1 MAGSFHTEPRLPLAS
16 WRRLGA
22 AGTALEW
29 PSGSRGRLVRW
40 LPRTIYQI
48 PRAFGLPPRGLAVSL
63 LSLLSEAVGRPRRSI
78 HSLRPHSRGGRAPHG
93 PAFGLA
99 RLSAPLRPLG
109 LDHPRVLSNRCRSQ
123 GFPGVVRGW
132 ATGTFEPLP
141 VAGIPRGCSWAGWV
155 GLRPPPP
162 WRGVAPAP
170 PAGVMNP
177 FRGLGGRGPR
187 GLN

>member
-1 MAGSFHTEPRLPLAS
+1 MAGSFHTEPRPPLAS

-40 LPRTIYQI
+40 LPCTVYQI
-48 PRAFGLPPRGLAVSL
+48 PRAFGLPPRGLAVGL
-63 LSLLSEAVGRPRRSI
+63 LSLLSEATRSPAQGALPP
-78 HSLRPHSRGGRAPHG
+78 LRPHSRGGRASHG

-170 PAGVMNP
+170 PSWATDP
-177 FRGLGGRGPR
+177 SRGFYIFFV
-187 GLN
+187 

>member
-1 MAGSFHTEPRLPLAS
+1 MALRVEGEVGPPAPVYRLSDITGLWPPPTGVGSQPPRLTERD
-16 WRRLGA
+16 RRSPAQGA
-22 AGTALEW
+22 
-29 PSGSRGRLVRW
+29 
-40 LPRTIYQI
+40 
-48 PRAFGLPPRGLAVSL
+48 LPP
-63 LSLLSEAVGRPRRSI
+63 
-78 HSLRPHSRGGRAPHG
+78 LRPHSRGGRAPHG

-170 PAGVMNP
+170 PSGATDP
-177 FRGLGGRGPR
+177 SRGSIILVLLLYIAHCIVPPVDSYTI
-187 GLN
+187 